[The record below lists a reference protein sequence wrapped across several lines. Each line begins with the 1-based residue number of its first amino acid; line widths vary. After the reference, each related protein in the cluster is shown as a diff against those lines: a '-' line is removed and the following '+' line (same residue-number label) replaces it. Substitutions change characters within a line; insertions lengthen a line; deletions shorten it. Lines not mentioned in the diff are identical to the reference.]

1 MRHSP
6 FTVVYDANVLYPAPL
21 RDFLMH
27 LALTGIY
34 RARWTDEIHEEWKRN
49 LLHNRPDLTLEQ
61 LDRTSSIMDRAVPD
75 ALVTGYESLC
85 SALELPDP
93 DDRHVLAAA
102 IKCGASVIVTFN
114 LKDFPPD
121 VLEPF
126 EIEAMHPDDFI
137 ADLFDLDQA
146 AVLQA
151 AQAQRASLKNPPHT
165 ARQFL
170 ERLSLQGL
178 TQSVKLLSGYER
190 LI

>member
-6 FTVVYDANVLYPAPL
+6 FTAVYDANVLYPAPL
-21 RDFLMH
+21 RDLLMR
-27 LALTGIY
+27 LALTGVY
-34 RARWTDEIHEEWKRN
+34 RARWTTEIHEEWKRN
-49 LLHNRPDLTLEQ
+49 LLLNRADLTREQ
-61 LDRTSSIMDRAVPD
+61 LDRTSAAMDRAVPD
-75 ALVTGYESLC
+75 ALVTGYEPLCHSLD
-85 SALELPDP
+85 LPDP
-93 DDRHVLAAA
+93 NDRHVLAAA

-114 LKDFPPD
+114 LKDFPPEL
-121 VLEPF
+121 LEPF

-151 AQAQRASLKNPPHT
+151 AQEQRASLKNPPHT
-165 ARQFL
+165 AREFL
-170 ERLSLQGL
+170 ERLARQGL

>member
-1 MRHSP
+1 
-6 FTVVYDANVLYPAPL
+6 
-21 RDFLMH
+21 
-27 LALTGIY
+27 
-34 RARWTDEIHEEWKRN
+34 
-49 LLHNRPDLTLEQ
+49 
-61 LDRTSSIMDRAVPD
+61 MDRAVPD
-75 ALVTGYESLC
+75 ALVAGYESLC
-85 SALELPDP
+85 RSLDLPDP

-165 ARQFL
+165 AREFL
-170 ERLSLQGL
+170 ERLSKQGL
-178 TQSVKLLSGYER
+178 TQSVKLLSDYER